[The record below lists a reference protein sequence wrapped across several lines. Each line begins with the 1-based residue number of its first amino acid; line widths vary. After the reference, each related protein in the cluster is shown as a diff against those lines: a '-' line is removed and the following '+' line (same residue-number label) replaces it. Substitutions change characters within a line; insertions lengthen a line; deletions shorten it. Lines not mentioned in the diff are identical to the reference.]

1 MWCIIG
7 ISYFLV
13 LHHRGI
19 SDRSI
24 FIYCI
29 VQDLPIIV
37 VISRKRRSFRHAKK
51 VRKCGSHGP
60 GGGRRPCIARY
71 RWRIAQYDFRIG
83 LEIREADAKHSA
95 CTTRRRKESAAKRR
109 AGDATKKVRNWSRF
123 LSRWTHSD
131 ISGDR
136 HSALAASRATTS
148 RLAMSAAERAPWFGN
163 VWYNSSSVA
172 MENYNSEKNRETRL
186 IVRVTSGFRMRRLLN
201 N

>member
-1 MWCIIG
+1 MHNRNFVFSRLTSSRHLGQIDF
-7 ISYFLV
+7 YL
-13 LHHRGI
+13 LHCSR
-19 SDRSI
+19 
-24 FIYCI
+24 
-29 VQDLPIIV
+29 LTIIV

-148 RLAMSAAERAPWFGN
+148 RLAMSAAERAPDSATCDIIPHRSPWKITI
-163 VWYNSSSVA
+163 A
-172 MENYNSEKNRETRL
+172 KKIEKPDSLCELHQAFACGDCWTIR
-186 IVRVTSGFRMRRLLN
+186 
-201 N
+201 